1 MSLVASALSVY
12 LTSAVKTCL
21 VWRCSEEAE
30 AVPPFSGIILSQ
42 KGNVDC
48 GGSLTLPLLIS
59 SFLFLGF

>member
-1 MSLVASALSVY
+1 MWKVSLVASVLGVY

-21 VWRCSEEAE
+21 VWRCSGEAA
-30 AVPPFSGIILSQ
+30 AVPPFSGVILSE

-59 SFLFLGF
+59 